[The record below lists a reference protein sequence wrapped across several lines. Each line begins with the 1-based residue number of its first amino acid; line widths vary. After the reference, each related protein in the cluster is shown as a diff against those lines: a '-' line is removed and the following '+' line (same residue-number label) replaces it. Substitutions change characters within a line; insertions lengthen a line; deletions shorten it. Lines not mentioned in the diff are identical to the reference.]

1 MRKVARIY
9 RGTAGY
15 ATVGMEIVFA
25 IVFAMFVGSWLD
37 ARWGTDPWLTWS
49 GFAFGLATAVHSVMR
64 ALRMMKAETAREERE
79 EGNPKP
85 LYESDA
91 DRAARKRE
99 EARARDFSQE
109 PPKSHR
115 GGEEKTT

>member
-1 MRKVARIY
+1 MKKVARVY

-37 ARWGTDPWLTWS
+37 ARWGTEPWLTWG

-79 EGNPKP
+79 QGNPKP
-85 LYESDA
+85 VYETDG

-99 EARARDFSQE
+99 EARARDFANE
-109 PPKSHR
+109 PPPPPPS
-115 GGEEKTT
+115 GEEKTT